1 MKVKHNAKN
10 RREEI
15 ATQRKHQFEK
25 LRAEQTMHRTVAHK
39 TPSVKKPHAESKED
53 DETLDTRLFLD
64 CIEHM
69 NVEISN
75 DEPPA
80 THSSKS
86 HHPKFIQTANLEAG
100 MPSVEEALQRM
111 DDFFMEMK
119 TNHIKLLKL
128 IHGYG
133 STGRG
138 GKIREEVRKKLNTLK
153 DRHIIAEYLP
163 GEDFN
168 PFDEK
173 SRRILEVFDESVH
186 DPDFGQYNQ
195 GITLVVMNW

>member
-1 MKVKHNAKN
+1 MKVKRTAKD

-64 CIEHM
+64 YIEHM

-75 DEPPA
+75 DETPT

-86 HHPKFIQTANLEAG
+86 HHPEFIQTANLEAG
-100 MPSVEEALQRM
+100 MPSVEEALQRL
-111 DDFFMEMK
+111 DGFFMEMNA
-119 TNHIKLLKL
+119 NHIKLLKL

-168 PFDEK
+168 PFNEK
-173 SRRILEVFDESVH
+173 SRRILEVFVESVH
-186 DPDFGQYNQ
+186 DPDYGQYNP